1 MSTNLT
7 RCGLNPIWQLIFN
20 GKALFCTFRS
30 FSFLKCRVES
40 ERGKRK
46 NDDDR
51 EHETQFRQVVGIL
64 KMEFRLISTLIHFS
78 FSLSLSFR
86 CHSNILLAVLAVK
99 RSRKGRDS
107 RLSSSQLARKKA
119 SSVREKMPRR
129 AKWKAMTVA
138 NGHETRSFLSD
149 LTAQRGN
156 RFFSS
161 RFFFAPPRKK
171 LNEKIGDEL

>member
-1 MSTNLT
+1 
-7 RCGLNPIWQLIFN
+7 
-20 GKALFCTFRS
+20 
-30 FSFLKCRVES
+30 
-40 ERGKRK
+40 
-46 NDDDR
+46 
-51 EHETQFRQVVGIL
+51 
-64 KMEFRLISTLIHFS
+64 MEFRLISTLIHFS

-138 NGHETRSFLSD
+138 NGHETRSFLSY

-171 LNEKIGDEL
+171 LNEKIGDELSNSVRVDFFSRYQSAARKERKKNNIGSSTRSFVWPSNAPFVDIIVSPTI